1 MKRIRRMMRQ
11 MQAMFGGK
19 HADAEMER
27 ELAAHLLLLEDEM
40 MRKGATPEEARRL
53 ARIKLGGVEQV
64 RIMHREERGLPFVES
79 LAADVRFGWRQLM
92 KHKVT
97 TTAAVLSLALAM
109 GSCVAAFRLV
119 DALFLQP
126 LPIAHA
132 ERLYVLS
139 RQLIDQMGAPRSN
152 DHWAYP
158 DFVRMRDVSKKNADL
173 IAVSYTNR
181 YDLTFKTD
189 EEMEKAY
196 VQYVSGWMFSSFGL
210 HPTLGRLLTQEDD
223 RTPGAHPYAV
233 ISYDYWSRRF
243 GKDPKVIGRTFRLGE
258 QIFEIVGVGPKGFT
272 GIEPGTATEIF
283 LPTMMHPW
291 VSRADASWFRTLAL
305 VAPGTALEPLRAKM
319 DAVSRGFE
327 TEQSKTWTGM
337 PPQMVSMIL
346 AARLLMNHA
355 TAGVSTLQG
364 DYRQAMVWL
373 GALVLMVLLIACG
386 NVANLMTALAASR
399 AREMALRVAIG
410 AGRLRLMQMVMV
422 ESAMLGLM
430 AAGLGSVFAWWAA
443 PMVVRMISPASN
455 PARLAL
461 PADVRVLVVGLLLI
475 LVVILLFGLAP
486 ALRASAMQPT
496 MALKGGEEMQMKRRS
511 MYGLVA
517 AQTAFCF
524 IVLFLAGLF
533 AVTFH
538 RLSSQRMGF
547 EQKGLLLLE
556 TESPHGQTPEA
567 WAQMGEQLRSMPGVT
582 AVAESGWPL
591 LSTGSWNGSISVNG
605 RPPSMTLGYF
615 LTVSPGWIDTMKM
628 HLLKGRAI
636 ATMDTFPGEAIVNE
650 RFVKDFFQGQDPL
663 GKTFEKTTGSGE
675 QKLLCRVVGV
685 VADTPYRYLREE
697 VLPVAFV
704 PYREL
709 DDKGIVK
716 KESNGTF
723 LVRTTTSDPMAMAA
737 EMRRKVAAS
746 GAGFRVSNVE
756 TQQELI
762 DNQTVRER
770 LLAMLGAFFAGVAL
784 LLAAVGL
791 YGVLHYSVMQR
802 EREIGVRIALGATA
816 RNIAQIVSARVFAMV
831 LLGAGVGLMLGLASE
846 RFVASL
852 LYGVKGTEISMMT
865 LPAVVLLLAV
875 ALAAAPAVIR
885 AIRIDPAVM
894 LRSE

>member
-1 MKRIRRMMRQ
+1 MKSLWRKLQQMR
-11 MQAMFGGK
+11 AMFSSESS
-19 HADAEMER
+19 DAEMER

-40 MRKGATPEEARRL
+40 MRKGATPDEARRL

-92 KHKVT
+92 KRKVT
-97 TTAAVLSLALAM
+97 TAAAVLSLGLAM

-119 DALFLQP
+119 DALFLRP

-139 RQLIDQMGAPRSN
+139 REIIDQTGAPRNFDS
-152 DHWAYP
+152 WAYP
-158 DFVRMRDVSKKNADL
+158 DFVRMRDASKKDADL
-173 IAVSYTNR
+173 IAVSFTER
-181 YDLTFKTD
+181 YDLTYKTD

-210 HPTLGRLLTQEDD
+210 QPTLGRLLTQKDD

-243 GKDPKVIGRTFRLGE
+243 GQDPMVIGRTFHLGE
-258 QIFEIVGVGPKGFT
+258 QVFEIVGVGPKEFT

-283 LPTMMHPW
+283 LPAMMHRW
-291 VSRADASWFRTLAL
+291 VTRDDASWHRTLAL
-305 VAPGTALEPLRAKM
+305 VARGTAMEPLRAKL

-327 TEQSKTWTGM
+327 TERSKGWTGM
-337 PPQMVSMIL
+337 PPQQVAMIL
-346 AARLLMNHA
+346 AAKLLMAPA
-355 TAGVSTLQG
+355 TAGVSTLQD
-364 DYRQAMVWL
+364 DYRHAMAWL
-373 GALVLMVLLIACG
+373 GVLVFLVLLIACG

-430 AAGLGSVFAWWAA
+430 AAGLGGVFAWWAA
-443 PMVVRMISPASN
+443 PMVVRLISPASN

-461 PADVRVLVVGLLLI
+461 PADVRVFMVGLLLI
-475 LVVILLFGLAP
+475 LAVILLFGLAP

-496 MALKGGEEMQMKRRS
+496 IALKGGEEPQAKRRS
-511 MYGLVA
+511 MYALVA

-524 IVLFLAGLF
+524 LVLFLAGLF

-538 RLSSQRMGF
+538 RLSSQPMGF
-547 EQKGLLLLE
+547 EAKGLLLLE
-556 TESPHGQTPEA
+556 TQSPHGHTPEA
-567 WAQMGEQLRSMPGVT
+567 WAQMGEQLRAMPGVT
-582 AVAESGWPL
+582 DVAESGWPL
-591 LSTGSWNGSISVNG
+591 LSTGSWNGYISVKG
-605 RPPSMTLGYF
+605 GPPSMTLGYF

-628 HLLKGRAI
+628 HLLEGRAI
-636 ATMDTFPGEAIVNE
+636 AATDTFPGEAVVNE
-650 RFVKDFFQGQDPL
+650 KFVKDFFPGQDPL
-663 GKTFEKTTGSGE
+663 GKTFEKTGGGA
-675 QKLLCRVVGV
+675 QKWLCRVVGV

-697 VLPVAFV
+697 VLPAAFV
-704 PYREL
+704 PYRQV
-709 DDKGIVK
+709 DDKGIVGK
-716 KESNGTF
+716 QSDGTF
-723 LVRTTTSDPMAMAA
+723 VVRTTASDPMAMAA
-737 EMRRKVAAS
+737 EMRHKVAAA
-746 GAGFRVSNVE
+746 GAGFRVSNVV

-816 RNIAQIVSARVFAMV
+816 GNIAQIVSARVFAMV
-831 LLGAGVGLMLGLASE
+831 LLGAAVGLTLGLASE

-852 LYGVKGTEISMMT
+852 LYGVKGTEISMMA

-875 ALAAAPAVIR
+875 ALAAAPAVLR
-885 AIRIDPAVM
+885 AIRIDPAEM

>member
-1 MKRIRRMMRQ
+1 MKSIRRMMRQ
-11 MQAMFGGK
+11 VRAMFSGER
-19 HADAEMER
+19 ADAEMER

-40 MRKGATPEEARRL
+40 MRKGATPDEARRL

-64 RIMHREERGLPFVES
+64 RIMHRAERGLPFLES

-92 KHKVT
+92 KRKVT
-97 TTAAVLSLALAM
+97 TAAAVLSLGLAM

-119 DALFLQP
+119 DALFLRP

-139 RQLIDQMGAPRSN
+139 RQIIDQTGEPHNFDS
-152 DHWAYP
+152 WSYP
-158 DFVRMRDVSKKNADL
+158 DFVRMRDVSKKDADL
-173 IAVSYTNR
+173 IAVSFTDR
-181 YDLTFKTD
+181 YDLTYKTD
-189 EEMEKAY
+189 EEMEKAN

-210 HPTLGRLLTQEDD
+210 QPTLGRLLMQQDD

-243 GKDPKVIGRTFRLGE
+243 GQDPKVIGRTFHLGE
-258 QIFEIVGVGPKGFT
+258 QVFEIVGVGPKDFT

-283 LPTMMHPW
+283 LPTMMHRW
-291 VSRADASWFRTLAL
+291 VTREDASWHRTLAL
-305 VAPGTALEPLRAKM
+305 VAPGTAMEPLRAKL

-327 TEQSKTWTGM
+327 TERSKGWTGM
-337 PPQMVSMIL
+337 PPQQIAMIL
-346 AARLLMNHA
+346 AAKLLMDPA
-355 TAGVSTLQG
+355 TAGVSALQG
-364 DYRQAMVWL
+364 DYRHAMEWL
-373 GALVLMVLLIACG
+373 GVLVFLVLLIACG
-386 NVANLMTALAASR
+386 NVANLMTGQAASR
-399 AREMALRVAIG
+399 SREMALRVAIG
-410 AGRLRLMQMVMV
+410 AGRLRLMRMVMV

-443 PMVVRMISPASN
+443 PMVVRLISPASN

-461 PADVRVLVVGLLLI
+461 PADVRVLMVGLLLM
-475 LVVILLFGLAP
+475 LAVTLLFGLAP

-496 MALKGGEEMQMKRRS
+496 MALKGGEEPQAKRRS
-511 MYGLVA
+511 MYALVA

-524 IVLFLAGLF
+524 VLLFIAGLF

-538 RLSSQRMGF
+538 RLSNQPMGF
-547 EQKGLLLLE
+547 EAKGLLLLE

-567 WAQMGEQLRSMPGVT
+567 WAQMGEQLRAMPGVT
-582 AVAESGWPL
+582 DVAESGWAL

-605 RPPSMTLGYF
+605 GPPSMTLGYF

-628 HLLKGRAI
+628 HLLEGRAI
-636 ATMDTFPGEAIVNE
+636 AATDRFPGEAVVNE

-663 GKTFEKTTGSGE
+663 GKTFEKTDGGA
-675 QKLLCRVVGV
+675 QKQLCRVVGV
-685 VADTPYRYLREE
+685 VADTPYRYLRED
-697 VLPVAFV
+697 VLPTAFV
-704 PYREL
+704 PNREV
-709 DDKGIVK
+709 DDKGIVG

-723 LVRTTTSDPMAMAA
+723 LIRTMASDPMAMAA
-737 EMRRKVAAS
+737 EMRRKVAAA

-770 LLAMLGAFFAGVAL
+770 LLAMLGTFFAGVAL
-784 LLAAVGL
+784 MLAAVGL

-802 EREIGVRIALGATA
+802 EREIGLRIALGATA
-816 RNIAQIVSARVFAMV
+816 GNIVQIVSARVFAMV
-831 LLGAGVGLMLGLASE
+831 LLGAAAGLTLGLGSE

-852 LYGVKGTEISMMT
+852 LYGVKGTEMSMMS

-875 ALAAAPAVIR
+875 ALAAAPAVMR

-894 LRSE
+894 LKRE

>member
-1 MKRIRRMMRQ
+1 MKSIRRIIRRVR
-11 MQAMFGGK
+11 AMFGGER
-19 HADAEMER
+19 ADAEMER

-40 MRKGATPEEARRL
+40 MRNGATPDEARRL

-64 RIMHREERGLPFVES
+64 RIMIREERRLPFVES

-92 KHKVT
+92 KRKVT
-97 TTAAVLSLALAM
+97 TAAAVLSLGLAM

-119 DALFLQP
+119 DALFLRP

-139 RQLIDQMGAPRSN
+139 RQVIDQTGAPHNS
-152 DHWAYP
+152 DFWAYP
-158 DFVRMRDVSKKNADL
+158 DFVRMRDVSKKDADL
-173 IAVSYTNR
+173 IAVSFTER
-181 YDLTFKTD
+181 DDLTYKTD

-210 HPTLGRLLTQEDD
+210 QPTLGRLLTQEDD

-243 GKDPKVIGRTFRLGE
+243 GQDPKVIGRTFHLGE
-258 QIFEIVGVGPKGFT
+258 QVFEIVGVGPKEFT

-283 LPTMMHPW
+283 LPTMMHRW
-291 VSRADASWFRTLAL
+291 VTREDASWHRTLAL
-305 VAPGTALEPLRAKM
+305 VAPGTAMEPLRAKL

-327 TEQSKTWTGM
+327 TERSKGWTGM
-337 PPQMVSMIL
+337 PPQQIAMIL
-346 AARLLMNHA
+346 AAKLLMEPA
-355 TAGVSTLQG
+355 TAGVSALQG
-364 DYRQAMVWL
+364 DYRHAMAWL
-373 GALVLMVLLIACG
+373 GVLVFLVLLIACG

-399 AREMALRVAIG
+399 AREIALRVAIG

-443 PMVVRMISPASN
+443 PMVVRLISPASN

-461 PADVRVLVVGLLLI
+461 PADVRVLMVGLLLI
-475 LVVILLFGLAP
+475 LAVILLFGLAP

-496 MALKGGEEMQMKRRS
+496 MALKGGEEPHAKRRS
-511 MYGLVA
+511 MYALVA

-524 IVLFLAGLF
+524 LVLFLAGLF

-538 RLSSQRMGF
+538 RLLSQPMGF
-547 EQKGLLLLE
+547 EAKGLLLLE
-556 TESPHGQTPEA
+556 TQSPHGQTPEA
-567 WAQMGEQLRSMPGVT
+567 WAQMGEQLRAMPGVT
-582 AVAESGWPL
+582 DVAESGWPL

-605 RPPSMTLGYF
+605 GPPSMTLGYF

-628 HLLKGRAI
+628 HLLEGRAI
-636 ATMDTFPGEAIVNE
+636 AATDTFPGEAVVNE

-663 GKTFEKTTGSGE
+663 GKTFEKTGGGA

-697 VLPVAFV
+697 MLPAAFV
-704 PYREL
+704 PYREV
-709 DDKGIVK
+709 DDKGIVG

-723 LVRTTTSDPMAMAA
+723 LVRTTASDPMAMAA
-737 EMRRKVAAS
+737 EMRRKVAAA

-816 RNIAQIVSARVFAMV
+816 GNIAQIVSARVFAMV
-831 LLGAGVGLMLGLASE
+831 LLGAAVGLTLGLASE

-852 LYGVKGTEISMMT
+852 LYGVKGTEMSMMT

-875 ALAAAPAVIR
+875 ALAAAPAVMR

>member
-1 MKRIRRMMRQ
+1 MKSLRRMVRQ
-11 MQAMFGGK
+11 AKEMFRRER
-19 HADAEMER
+19 ADAEMER
-27 ELAAHLLLLEDEM
+27 ELAAHLVLLEDEM
-40 MRKGATPEEARRL
+40 MRRGATPDEARRL

-92 KHKVT
+92 KRKVT
-97 TTAAVLSLALAM
+97 TAAAALSLGLAM
-109 GSCVAAFRLV
+109 GSCMAAYRLV
-119 DALFLQP
+119 DALFLRP

-139 RQLIDQMGAPRSN
+139 RQTIDQTGAPHNS
-152 DHWAYP
+152 DSWAYP
-158 DFVRMRDVSKKNADL
+158 DFVRMRDGSKKDADL
-173 IAVSYTNR
+173 IAVSFTDR
-181 YDLTFKTD
+181 YDLTYKTD

-210 HPTLGRLLTQEDD
+210 QPALGRLLTQEDD

-243 GKDPKVIGRTFRLGE
+243 GQDPKVIGRTFHLGE
-258 QIFEIVGVGPKGFT
+258 QIFEIVGVGPKEFT
-272 GIEPGTATEIF
+272 GIEPGIATEIF
-283 LPTMMHPW
+283 LPTMMHRW
-291 VSRADASWFRTLAL
+291 VTREDASWHRTLAL
-305 VAPGTALEPLRAKM
+305 VAPGTAMEPLRAKL

-327 TEQSKTWTGM
+327 TERSKGWTGM
-337 PPQMVSMIL
+337 PPQQIAMIL
-346 AARLLMNHA
+346 AAKLLMEPA
-355 TAGVSTLQG
+355 TAGVSALQG
-364 DYRQAMVWL
+364 DYRHAMAWL
-373 GALVLMVLLIACG
+373 GVLVFLVLLIACG

-443 PMVVRMISPASN
+443 PMVVRLISPASN

-461 PADVRVLVVGLLLI
+461 PADVRVLMVGLLLI
-475 LVVILLFGLAP
+475 LAVILLFGLAP

-496 MALKGGEEMQMKRRS
+496 MALKGGEEPQAKRRS
-511 MYGLVA
+511 MYALVA

-524 IVLFLAGLF
+524 LVLFLAGLF

-538 RLSSQRMGF
+538 RLLSQPMGF
-547 EQKGLLLLE
+547 EAKGLLLLE
-556 TESPHGQTPEA
+556 TQSPHGQTPEA
-567 WAQMGEQLRSMPGVT
+567 WAQMGEQLRAMPGVT
-582 AVAESGWPL
+582 DVAESGWPL

-605 RPPSMTLGYF
+605 GPPSMTLGYF

-628 HLLKGRAI
+628 HLLEGRAI
-636 ATMDTFPGEAIVNE
+636 AATDTFPGEAVVTE

-663 GKTFEKTTGSGE
+663 GKTFEKTGGGA

-697 VLPVAFV
+697 MLPAAFV
-704 PYREL
+704 PYREV
-709 DDKGIVK
+709 DDKGIVG

-723 LVRTTTSDPMAMAA
+723 LVRTTASDPMAMAA
-737 EMRRKVAAS
+737 EMRRKVAAA
-746 GAGFRVSNVE
+746 GPGFRVSNVE

-816 RNIAQIVSARVFAMV
+816 GNIAQIVSARVFAMV
-831 LLGAGVGLMLGLASE
+831 LLGAAVGLALGLASE

-852 LYGVKGTEISMMT
+852 LYGVKGTEMSMMT

-875 ALAAAPAVIR
+875 ALAAAPAVMR